1 MLSSKHNS
9 VKSYFKAK
17 YYKCCVRGAD
27 PKTDSFFDIERELV
41 NQFMFQYELQENL
54 IYREG

>member
-1 MLSSKHNS
+1 ML
-9 VKSYFKAK
+9 
-17 YYKCCVRGAD
+17 YKRCCLASFAD